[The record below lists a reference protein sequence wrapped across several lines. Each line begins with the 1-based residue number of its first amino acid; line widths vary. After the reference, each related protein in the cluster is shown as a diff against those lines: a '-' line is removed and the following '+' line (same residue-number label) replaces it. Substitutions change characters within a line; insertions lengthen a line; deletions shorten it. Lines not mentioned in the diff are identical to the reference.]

1 MEFQD
6 GVLRIESFLAVTIG
20 IIVLFVGKRLNDK
33 IAILREFSI
42 PEPVTGGLL
51 FSILLGVLYFAS
63 DVAVAFDLQARDI
76 LLVYFFTTIGINA
89 SARDLLAGGRPL
101 LILLAVTIAFMFAQ
115 NLTGIGVAALFGLPA
130 AVGITGGSV
139 SLIGGHGTTI
149 AWAPVISAQY
159 GISNAMELGIASATL
174 GLILASVMGGPIA
187 KFLIKRHG
195 LTPAPQLVEEVQD
208 IGLSDTQKKAGLGH
222 LDFLSA
228 ILAIHLCIILG
239 FLLNGIV
246 ADLGLK
252 LPLFVTCLF
261 AGILITNLTPKNRPT
276 LSGMPWPTR
285 TPAIALIADVS
296 LGTFLAMSLMSMQ
309 LWTLIDL
316 AWPVLTILAAQFVLA
331 VAVTLFILFPV
342 MGRNYD
348 AAVVCAGFGGVSL
361 GSTPTAMANMAA
373 VAQRFGPAHR
383 AFIIVPL
390 VSAFFIDLVNALVIP
405 LFLRNF

>member
-6 GVLRIESFLAVTIG
+6 GVLSIESFLAVTIG
-20 IIVLFVGKRLNDK
+20 IVVLFIGKRLNDT
-33 IAILREFSI
+33 IGILREFSI